1 MAFRTL
7 DSLAPDEL
15 RGKRVLVRED
25 LNVPLEDGRITDDT
39 RIRAA
44 LPTLKA
50 LRDRGAKIIVVSHLG
65 RPKGVDPTL
74 SLAPVAGRL
83 GELLGVEVTFDP
95 GFIGGKASD
104 AVARLQS
111 GDVLL
116 LENVRFK
123 PEEEKNDPAFARE
136 LASLADF
143 YVNDAFGTAHRAH
156 ASTEGVARLLPS
168 AAGYLMAR
176 ELDVLGRIVSDPER
190 PFWAIIGGSKVSSKI
205 GVLRHLLS
213 KVDGMVIGGAMANT
227 FFKAK
232 GLEVGKSL
240 VEDDWLETARE
251 VAAEAERRGVK
262 LLLPVDV
269 SIGTDPKSQKAG
281 EVPVTAIPA
290 DMSALDVGKATIMD
304 IYEALAGART
314 ILWNG
319 PLGVFESEDFAVGT
333 RKMAEMLADLTH
345 DKGATSVVGGGDS
358 VAALEQAGLADRITH
373 VSTGGGASLEFLEG
387 QTLPGVAALES
398 KAEVR

>member
-44 LPTLKA
+44 IPTLKA
-50 LRDRGAKIIVVSHLG
+50 LRDRGARIIVVSHLG
-65 RPKGVDPTL
+65 RPKGIDPKL

-83 GELLGVEVTFDP
+83 GELLGIKVIFDA
-95 GFIGGKASD
+95 GFIGATAAD
-104 AVARLQS
+104 AVGKLQA
-111 GDVLL
+111 GDVVL

-123 PEEEKNDPAFARE
+123 AEEEKNDPAFARE

-143 YVNDAFGTAHRAH
+143 YVNDAFGAAHRAH

-176 ELDVLGRIVSDPER
+176 ELDVLGRIVSDTDR

-232 GLEVGKSL
+232 GLAVGKSL
-240 VEDDWLETARE
+240 VEDDWLDTARE
-251 VAAEAERRGVK
+251 VTAEAERRGVK

-269 SIGTDPKSQKAG
+269 SIGADPKSPKAG

-290 DMSALDVGKATIMD
+290 DMSALDVGQGTIRE
-304 IYEALAGART
+304 ITEALAGAKT

-319 PLGVFESEDFAVGT
+319 PLGVFESDAFSVGT
-333 RKMAEMLADLTH
+333 KKMAELLADLTH
-345 DKGATSVVGGGDS
+345 SKGATSVVGGGDL
-358 VAALEQAGLADRITH
+358 VAALEQTGLADRITH